1 MSVKLWKEQE
11 KVINTRLEGNKSI
24 FLALTYLTLYLMG
37 YKFMQ
42 FWWGEAF
49 NASPLKPW
57 KMKLQSHVR
66 GQNGGFWGCPAQ
78 LDHFQVANTCISRVY
93 TCLQCWE
100 CQNITFYIFVT
111 QRCVRSQS
119 RGSWGCQTQLDHC
132 HMSTTCIS
140 HVYTCPPWYQAKW

>member
-1 MSVKLWKEQE
+1 
-11 KVINTRLEGNKSI
+11 
-24 FLALTYLTLYLMG
+24 MG

-132 HMSTTCIS
+132 HMYTMCIS
-140 HVYTCPPWYQAKW
+140 RVYTCPPWYEAKWSYRGMWGVKIVVLGAAKHKLTICISHVYISII